1 MHDTAVAPQDGPTST
16 RSRTSS
22 PKARTVPGSVWAIT
36 AFHVGLLLTAT
47 LLYPAFTGFD
57 EAQHV
62 DAVLA
67 IRHGDGWPAPQ
78 ERELSV
84 GVVNVATPTLQ
95 ELRSLPFSDDE
106 PAPRAERPSVA
117 SLGVDQQSTDQ
128 ALPNQMTQH
137 PPLYYAVG
145 AAVLA
150 VVPGSQDW
158 PFDRTVGVLR
168 LLSVLLMAPL
178 PVLAWATAQALGA
191 SRTTGVTGALLAVSV
206 PQLQRVGGSVNN
218 DAGYTLAFAVA
229 VVLLARIAMGDL
241 RRRTVVTTGVVV
253 GLALLTK
260 GFALALPLAVALSF
274 AVGGRRS
281 STRRWWLSG
290 LACLVVAFAV
300 GGWWWLRNIVLY
312 GTVQPAGWPVADAR
326 RVLRLEPRLPGDE
339 ASVTPFLDTAYMLLS
354 QRFWGGLA
362 INYAGPDTFPFWL
375 TNVLA
380 GCALLAVVAAVAL
393 AAGRRLPLV
402 VSVGVPF
409 AGTVGIVL
417 YGIWSWYVDTPHF
430 PGAQGRYLFGALP
443 SLAAAVAL
451 GLTLLLRRAARVLP
465 LLAAL
470 LAFGMQAWGLVYVL
484 RRSWLPPYEQGRS
497 RVDRYGEA
505 VEGIAAWAP
514 WPEPVT
520 AAVFGLTA
528 VAGAVLLYLVV
539 RLTVTGGPAAE
550 PAGTPTAA

>member
-1 MHDTAVAPQDGPTST
+1 MHDIAVAPTDGPSST
-16 RSRTSS
+16 RRRSSSSRSG
-22 PKARTVPGSVWAIT
+22 PPGVVWAVT
-36 AFHVGLLLTAT
+36 ALHVGLLLVAT

-62 DAVLA
+62 DAVLT

-78 ERELSV
+78 ERELSE

-95 ELRSLPFSDDE
+95 ELRTLPFSDDE
-106 PAPRAERPSVA
+106 PPPRAERPSVA
-117 SLGVDQQSTDQ
+117 SQGVDRQSTDQ
-128 ALPNQMTQH
+128 VLPNQMTQH
-137 PPLYYAVG
+137 PPLYYALG

-150 VVPGSQDW
+150 AVPGSLDW

-178 PVLAWATAQALGA
+178 PLLAWATASALGA
-191 SRTTGVTGALLAVSV
+191 SRTTGITGALLAVSV

-218 DAGYTLAFAVA
+218 DAGYTLAFAVS

-260 GFALALPLAVALSF
+260 GFALALPLAVALCF
-274 AVGGRRS
+274 VVGGRRS
-281 STRRWWLSG
+281 STPRWALSG

-300 GGWWWLRNIVLY
+300 GGWWWLRNLVLY
-312 GTVQPAGWPVADAR
+312 GTVQPNGWPLADMR
-326 RVLRLEPRLPGDE
+326 RVLRLESRAPGDE
-339 ASVTPFLDTAYMLLS
+339 ASVTAFVDGAWMLLT

-362 INYAGPDTFPFWL
+362 INYAGPDVFPFAL

-380 GCALLAVVAAVAL
+380 AGALLAVVAAVLL
-393 AAGRRLPLV
+393 ARGRRLPLL

-417 YGIWSWYVDTPHF
+417 YGIWSYYSFTPHF

-443 SLAAAVAL
+443 SMAAAVAL
-451 GLTLLLRRAARVLP
+451 GLTVLLRRADRVLP

-470 LAFGMQAWGLVYVL
+470 LAFGMQAWGLLYVL
-484 RRSWLPPYEQGRS
+484 RRSWLPPYEGRS
-497 RVDRYGEA
+497 RLDRFRDA
-505 VEGIAAWAP
+505 LEGVAEWAP

-520 AAVFGLTA
+520 VAVFVLPA
-528 VAGAVLLYLVV
+528 LAGAVLLALVV
-539 RLTVTGGPAAE
+539 RLAVTGGPAPEA
-550 PAGTPTAA
+550 AGTPTAV